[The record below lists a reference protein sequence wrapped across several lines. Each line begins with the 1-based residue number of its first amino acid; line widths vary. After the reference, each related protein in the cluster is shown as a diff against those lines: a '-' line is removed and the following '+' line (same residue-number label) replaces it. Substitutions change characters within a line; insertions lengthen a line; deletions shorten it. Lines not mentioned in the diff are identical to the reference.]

1 MRFLALWVGLSAG
14 LWGSCGIDPHAPL
27 WLHGHALVL
36 ARPVM
41 ENGEKTLYKVDRV
54 LWGMEKAPEELMI
67 PDTGYVKELP
77 YKPRPVEDST
87 PVVVAVPRHRI
98 TNQLLRRRWGA
109 CDVVVFSTKFPE
121 VRDFLNGEAN
131 EWKADLRIRT
141 YVNGDERVLA
151 GMRVLVRGEGETL
164 NLLSDEKGI
173 AMAKGLTPGRYL
185 VSVADSLYER
195 QPIEVELT
203 PRGGGTLQLGLA
215 SPTLV
220 SGRVL
225 DAQGRPE
232 ARRVLWLR
240 RDREVRDFFGG
251 RGERR
256 MLSGA
261 DGSFSAKGMPAG
273 EYYLE
278 SEAPV
283 AYYAGARAYA
293 RNREG
298 ALKITVRDGQPVEG
312 LEFRLPD

>member
-1 MRFLALWVGLSAG
+1 
-14 LWGSCGIDPHAPL
+14 
-27 WLHGHALVL
+27 LVL

-67 PDTGYVKELP
+67 PDRGYVKELP
-77 YKPRPVEDST
+77 YKPRPMADAT
-87 PVVVAVPRHRI
+87 PVVVAVARHTI
-98 TNQLLRRRWGA
+98 TKYYVRRRWGA
-109 CDVVVFSTKFPE
+109 CDEVVFSTRIPE
-121 VRDFLNGEAN
+121 VRDFVDSDASG
-131 EWKADLRIRT
+131 WKADLRIRT

-151 GMRVLVRGEGETL
+151 GMRIEVRGEGEAL
-164 NLLSDEKGI
+164 RLVSDEMGI
-173 AMAKGLTPGRYL
+173 ATAKGLKPGRYV
-185 VSVADSLYER
+185 VSVVNSLYER

-232 ARRVLWLR
+232 AGRVLLLR

-256 MLSGA
+256 MVSEA
-261 DGSFSAKGMPAG
+261 DGSFSAKGLPAG

-278 SEAPV
+278 SEAPIV
-283 AYYAGARAYA
+283 LYSGARAHA
-293 RNREG
+293 KTRDG